1 MLDAKVVVLLEHL
14 RKFWR
19 SVDFQLSNCEI
30 ELDLSWSKVCLIP
43 EIAKTSG
50 IAGNPTTNSPFLAV
64 TAIESNGPNFQINNN
79 KLYVPVTVLP
89 INFNIKF
96 LEHSKQPFKRT
107 IYCNK
112 YKLEITKQ
120 PFRLSD
126 WSNTQKY

>member
-30 ELDLSWSKVCLIP
+30 ELDLPWSKVCLIP
-43 EIAKTSG
+43 EIARTSG
-50 IAGNPTTNSPFLAV
+50 IAGNPRTNSIFLAV
-64 TAIESNGPNFQINNN
+64 TAIEPNGPNFQINNN
-79 KLYVPVTVLP
+79 KLYVPVTALP

-107 IYCNK
+107 VSCNK
-112 YKLEITKQ
+112 YRPEITKQ